1 MLAVIC
7 AFVLGVGA
15 GVLYMRFRGASTETA
30 PPVGP
35 SLLGLGRDERSPAP
49 NRKARKVGLT
59 EADFVPS
66 DDILERLRL
75 VEAGELDP
83 SALAA
88 EDGEQ
93 AHNPTPEPPAPT
105 TPDPAAMTDAERR
118 VLDRLRRMAGEEP
131 STD

>member
-7 AFVLGVGA
+7 AFVLGFGVGA
-15 GVLYMRFRGASTETA
+15 LYMRFRGASTEA
-30 PPVGP
+30 PPPVGP
-35 SLLGLGRDERSPAP
+35 SLLGVGRDDRPPAP
-49 NRKARKVGLT
+49 NRRARKVGLT

-88 EDGEQ
+88 EDGEE
-93 AHNPTPEPPAPT
+93 AHTPAPEPPAPK

-118 VLDRLRRMAGEEP
+118 VLDRLRRMSGEEP
-131 STD
+131 ADS